1 MTPDSSHAFL
11 WHSSVG
17 GAGNFMRN
25 LVLLPISS
33 DKWPGSSGVMVEHPR
48 CLLSPWTSGPLFVSA
63 WNKASY
69 QPGCC
74 SLEGSTLQILLWTK
88 QVQLYISSF
97 FFFKIDY
104 SNYSLYYMKPKEKP
118 KCTNSWP
125 PASCSSVIRNYKLML
140 VVLYCSMGRFMSL
153 CSQCWWNKLNWAW
166 KRNKDLL
173 SIWKPGFNAS

>member
-97 FFFKIDY
+97 FFSKLITPIIHFIIWNLRKSRSALIPGHLPAAAQ
-104 SNYSLYYMKPKEKP
+104 SLEITNWCWLF
-118 KCTNSWP
+118 CTVPWEDLCLYV
-125 PASCSSVIRNYKLML
+125 ASADGIN
-140 VVLYCSMGRFMSL
+140 
-153 CSQCWWNKLNWAW
+153 
-166 KRNKDLL
+166 
-173 SIWKPGFNAS
+173 